1 MTSSQQ
7 NPSWLRAIKDA
18 ANQQNIPLPPFTD
31 AGMGSALC
39 RGTSGERFISFKR
52 RLVSVTDAVNAGVEW
67 TLWLEE
73 NDQPTPI
80 ATFREPLTP
89 DPDRVIATLSI
100 LRGWLVDQWTVKT
113 AERTAAIHAN
123 ARLVRI
129 APPKSDIQEYWL
141 SSDHCFGIRVEKD
154 HWAIYS
160 RGKSLSVWR
169 TKKDEHMGDRLPLSR
184 LDHLCIWLAQQW
196 YVIAYGKDVR
206 PPLLRELSVA
216 ASRAYDDAQL
226 MRRTEGEDTIVA
238 WWLRHAIRA
247 ADDELPNIFFER
259 QADELVVSWD
269 AAPTSTRF
277 YSISYG
283 EEVLPVSF
291 AVPVLRK
298 LVRNRLQSVTIE
310 EKERSRLLMATS
322 GDAAAG
328 YVALK
333 QYKPAIST
341 AWLTRVGFSEG
352 DARRFAVAGTSS
364 HPIVGLLRS
373 SQDSPVFTDDYEQ
386 VLRLLKPSD
395 SESYERLRKV
405 AKGISSAVDVRAPWE
420 SGYRLASLVREKLGR
435 SPDDQFDIEA
445 EAREVGIDVHDV
457 PLTDTTILGACVGS
471 SAFAPLIVLNPSC
484 PDASGVS
491 GRRITLAHE
500 LCHLLFDRSRMQSL
514 ARFEGSTA
522 NTDRLIEM
530 RANAFAV
537 ELLVPMS
544 TLIDDGHVVEGEEE
558 LKRISTERKVS
569 LHALSR
575 HVANLRNRL
584 SKRD

>member
-1 MTSSQQ
+1 
-7 NPSWLRAIKDA
+7 
-18 ANQQNIPLPPFTD
+18 
-31 AGMGSALC
+31 
-39 RGTSGERFISFKR
+39 
-52 RLVSVTDAVNAGVEW
+52 
-67 TLWLEE
+67 
-73 NDQPTPI
+73 
-80 ATFREPLTP
+80 
-89 DPDRVIATLSI
+89 
-100 LRGWLVDQWTVKT
+100 
-113 AERTAAIHAN
+113 
-123 ARLVRI
+123 
-129 APPKSDIQEYWL
+129 
-141 SSDHCFGIRVEKD
+141 
-154 HWAIYS
+154 
-160 RGKSLSVWR
+160 
-169 TKKDEHMGDRLPLSR
+169 MGDRLQLSS
-184 LDHLCIWLAQQW
+184 LDQLCTWLARQW
-196 YVIAYGKDVR
+196 YAIAYGKDVR

-226 MRRTEGEDTIVA
+226 IRPGQDAIAA
-238 WWLRHAIRA
+238 WWSRHAIRA
-247 ADDELPNIFFER
+247 ADGELPNLFLER

-291 AVPVLRK
+291 AVPILPQ
-298 LVRNRLQSVTIE
+298 LVRSRLQSMMLSE
-310 EKERSRLLMATS
+310 EERSRLLMATA
-322 GDAAAG
+322 GDAAEG
-328 YVALK
+328 YDVLEH
-333 QYKPAIST
+333 YKPSIDT
-341 AWLTRVGFSEG
+341 AWLARMGFTDG
-352 DARRFAVAGTSS
+352 DARTFAIAGTSR

-373 SQDSPVFTDDYEQ
+373 SQDSPVITDDYEQ

-395 SESYERLRKV
+395 PESYERLQEV
-405 AKGISSAVDVRAPWE
+405 AKGISSAIDPRAPWE
-420 SGYRLASLVREKLGR
+420 SGYRLASLVRDKLGR
-435 SPDDQFDIEA
+435 SLNDQFDIEA
-445 EAREVGIDVHDV
+445 EARKFGINIHDV
-457 PLTDTTILGACVGS
+457 PLTDTKILGACVGS

-544 TLIDDGHVVEGEEE
+544 TLIEDGHIVDGEEE

-575 HVANLRNRL
+575 HVANLRSRL